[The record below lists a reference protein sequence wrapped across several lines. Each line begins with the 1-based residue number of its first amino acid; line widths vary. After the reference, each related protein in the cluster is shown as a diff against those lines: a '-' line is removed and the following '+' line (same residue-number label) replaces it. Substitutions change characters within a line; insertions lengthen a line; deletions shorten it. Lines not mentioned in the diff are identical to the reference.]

1 MELCTAT
8 GQTWIMEAVATA
20 ETRVTAIVI
29 DALYVE
35 AMVLADDARAYFD
48 QFSRDE
54 RDALGPMLRVAFS
67 CESLKVT
74 TRLMH
79 VIAWLLA
86 HRARL
91 NAADPGVPGA
101 AQPSRLAGH
110 TETDAQSI
118 AGLPE
123 GARKRIEASLDLY
136 ARVARLDDHI
146 RNVAPTHSPARALM
160 DQLARAF

>member
-1 MELCTAT
+1 MEV
-8 GQTWIMEAVATA
+8 VAHADTK
-20 ETRVTAIVI
+20 VTAKVI

-48 QFSRDE
+48 MFSREE
-54 RDALGPMLRVAFS
+54 RDALGPVLRVAFS

-86 HRARL
+86 HRGQGGGGYSS
-91 NAADPGVPGA
+91 PGGPLKLGG
-101 AQPSRLAGH
+101 P
-110 TETDAQSI
+110 TETDADAV

-123 GARKRIEASLDLY
+123 GARTRIAASIDLY
-136 ARVARLDDHI
+136 ARVARLEAELL
-146 RNVAPTHSPARALM
+146 RAEPPESPARALFER
-160 DQLARAF
+160 LSRSI

>member
-1 MELCTAT
+1 MD
-8 GQTWIMEAVATA
+8 AVATA
-20 ETRVTAIVI
+20 ETRVTAKVI
-29 DALYVE
+29 DGLYVE

-48 QFSRDE
+48 QFSREE

-86 HRARL
+86 HRSRKDAP
-91 NAADPGVPGA
+91 DGA
-101 AQPSRLAGH
+101 VMFNGETPRLAGH
-110 TETDAQSI
+110 PETDPQSVE
-118 AGLPE
+118 GLPE
-123 GARKRIEASLDLY
+123 GALKRIEASLDLY
-136 ARVARLDDHI
+136 ARVARLDAHL
-146 RNVAPTHSPARALM
+146 RTVAPSSSPARALM

>member
-1 MELCTAT
+1 MN
-8 GQTWIMEAVATA
+8 AVATA
-20 ETRVTAIVI
+20 ETKVTAKVI

-86 HRARL
+86 HRSQLGGQSSGLAL
-91 NAADPGVPGA
+91 GGEVP
-101 AQPSRLAGH
+101 RLAGH
-110 TETDAQSI
+110 READIQSV

-123 GARKRIEASLDLY
+123 GALKRIDASLDLY
-136 ARVARLDDHI
+136 ARVARLDEDI
-146 RNVAPTHSPARALM
+146 RSAAPIESPARALM
-160 DQLARAF
+160 DQIAKAF

>member
-1 MELCTAT
+1 MD
-8 GQTWIMEAVATA
+8 AVATA
-20 ETRVTAIVI
+20 ETKVTAKVI
-29 DALYVE
+29 DGLYVE

-86 HRARL
+86 HRAQRSGYDSSFARD
-91 NAADPGVPGA
+91 NGPP
-101 AQPSRLAGH
+101 QLAGQ
-110 TETDAQSI
+110 TESDPKSV

-123 GARKRIEASLDLY
+123 GAVKRIEASLDLY
-136 ARVARLDDHI
+136 ARVARLDEDI
-146 RNVAPTHSPARALM
+146 RSVAPAHSPARALM
-160 DQLARAF
+160 DQLSRAF

>member
-1 MELCTAT
+1 MD
-8 GQTWIMEAVATA
+8 AVATA
-20 ETRVTAIVI
+20 ETRVTAKVI

-35 AMVLADDARAYFD
+35 AMVLADDTRAYFD

-86 HRARL
+86 QRAQLGGRDAGFL
-91 NAADPGVPGA
+91 QGGDVP
-101 AQPSRLAGH
+101 RLAGQ
-110 TETDAQSI
+110 TETDLVSI
-118 AGLPE
+118 AGLPD
-123 GARKRIEASLDLY
+123 GAVKRIEASLDLY
-136 ARVARLDDHI
+136 ARVARLDEDI
-146 RNVAPTHSPARALM
+146 RSTAPTQSPARALM
-160 DQLARAF
+160 DQLAKAF

>member
-1 MELCTAT
+1 MDAA
-8 GQTWIMEAVATA
+8 EAAQL
-20 ETRVTAIVI
+20 RVTAKVI

-48 QFSRDE
+48 TFSREE
-54 RDALGPMLRVAFS
+54 RDALGPVLRVAFS

-79 VIAWLLA
+79 IIAWLLGQ
-86 HRARL
+86 RTQFSQTPEI
-91 NAADPGVPGA
+91 NAPRPGKLGDP
-101 AQPSRLAGH
+101 
-110 TETDAQSI
+110 TETDTALL

-123 GARKRIEASLDLY
+123 GARTRIDASLDLY
-136 ARVARLDDHI
+136 ARVARLDAEL
-146 RNVAPTHSPARALM
+146 RNDRQPESPARALI

>member
-1 MELCTAT
+1 MD
-8 GQTWIMEAVATA
+8 AVAAA
-20 ETRVTAIVI
+20 ETKVTAKVI

-48 QFSRDE
+48 TFSRDE

-86 HRARL
+86 QRAQL
-91 NAADPGVPGA
+91 TAPVSGQTAPKQIHP
-101 AQPSRLAGH
+101 LAGH
-110 TETDAQSI
+110 TETDAESI
-118 AGLPE
+118 VGLPE

-136 ARVARLDDHI
+136 SRVARLDEDI
-146 RNVAPTHSPARALM
+146 RRDVPALSPARALM
-160 DQLARAF
+160 DQLAKAF